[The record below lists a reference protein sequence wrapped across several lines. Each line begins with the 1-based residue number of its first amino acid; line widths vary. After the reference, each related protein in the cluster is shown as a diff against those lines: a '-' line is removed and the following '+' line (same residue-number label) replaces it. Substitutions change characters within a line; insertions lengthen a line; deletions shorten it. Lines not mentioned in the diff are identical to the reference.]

1 LTTYDCYSLTVEEEE
16 VDDDDAAE
24 KIRRRMRKNNN
35 GGVIMGRMALRRNGL
50 NFSTSPLSVESFLK
64 MMNGLQ

>member
-1 LTTYDCYSLTVEEEE
+1 MMMTLLRMRS
-16 VDDDDAAE
+16 
-24 KIRRRMRKNNN
+24 RMRKNDN
-35 GGVIMGRMALRRNGL
+35 GGVIMGRMALRGNGL